1 MSLQGANTAEW
12 FDRASAALINGVSSQ
27 FRYWGD
33 DDTIVIDHGEA
44 GHVIDMDGKRYVDFQ
59 LGFGP
64 IILGHGE
71 ESVVAAVVDAA
82 SAGPSFA
89 MTQRRE
95 IEAAEKVR
103 EALPW
108 AEGMRFTNTGTEATM
123 HAIRLA
129 RGVTGRDV
137 ILKFEGQY
145 HGVHDYVMFSTAG
158 APPSGLGSRFRPVP
172 WQSSSGIPDSIR
184 TYVRTLPYNDLELA
198 ERLFRNEGDRIAAVL
213 VEPTLGNAFGFLPVE
228 GFLEGLRRLCDEA
241 GAALIFDEVKT
252 GFRIA
257 TGGAAEHFGVVPDIG
272 TYAKAM
278 GNGFPVAAIAT
289 RGEMV
294 EGWRKGGIAQAGTYS
309 GNGVAAAAARATVE
323 QLLTGEPLA
332 RVEKV
337 GRSLMEGIDRVLSDR
352 SLEGMA
358 TGHPAMFS
366 IYLGE
371 GTPKEFRDTKGHD
384 EELYEGIVFR
394 MIEKGVMPCPDALEP
409 WFVCAAHTDEDV
421 AKALQVFDESV
432 AETLG
437 GSSR

>member
-1 MSLQGANTAEW
+1 MSLQGEKTAEW

-33 DDTIVIDHGEA
+33 DDTIVIDHGEG
-44 GHVIDMDGKRYVDFQ
+44 GHLIDMDGRRYVDYQ

-71 ESVVAAVVDAA
+71 ESVVRAVAEAAADGA
-82 SAGPSFA
+82 SFA

-137 ILKFEGQY
+137 VVKFEGQY

-158 APPSGLGSRFRPVP
+158 APPAGLGSRYRPVP
-172 WQSSSGIPDSIR
+172 WQSSSGIPESIR
-184 TYVRTLPYNDLELA
+184 TYIRTLPFNDLDLA
-198 ERLFRNEGDRIAAVL
+198 ERVFRNEGNRIAAVI
-213 VEPTLGNAFGFLPVE
+213 VEPALGNAFGFLPVD
-228 GFLEGLRRLCDEA
+228 GFLQGLRRLCDES

-257 TGGAAEHFGVVPDIG
+257 VGGATEHFGVTPDIG
-272 TYAKAM
+272 TYAKAL

-323 QLLTGEPLA
+323 KLMTGEPLA

-337 GRSLMEGIDRVLSDR
+337 GRALMEGIDRVLAEKG
-352 SLEGMA
+352 LEGTS

-371 GTPKEFRDTKGHD
+371 GSPREFRDTKGHD
-384 EELYEGIVFR
+384 AKLYEDIVFR
-394 MIEKGVMPCPDALEP
+394 MIRKGVMPCPDALEP
-409 WFVCAAHTDEDV
+409 WFVCSAHTDEDV
-421 AKALQVFDESV
+421 AKTLEVFEESV
-432 AETLG
+432 GEALA
-437 GSSR
+437 GS

>member
-1 MSLQGANTAEW
+1 MGLQGTNGSEW
-12 FDRASAALINGVSSQ
+12 FARASSKLINGVSSQ

-33 DDTIVIDHGEA
+33 DDTLIIERGEG
-44 GHVIDMDGKRYVDFQ
+44 GHVYDVDGKRYIDYQ
-59 LGFGP
+59 CGFGP
-64 IILGHGE
+64 IILGHADE
-71 ESVVAAVVDAA
+71 AVNAAVSAA
-82 SAGPSFA
+82 ISSGTTFA
-89 MTQRRE
+89 MSQVRE
-95 IEAAEKVR
+95 IEASEKVM
-103 EALPW
+103 EALTW

-129 RGVTGRDV
+129 RGVTGRDLV
-137 ILKFEGQY
+137 VKFEGQY

-158 APPSGLGSRFRPVP
+158 APPGGLGSRFRPVP

-184 TYVRTLPYNDLELA
+184 TYIRTLPFNDIDLA
-198 ERLFRNEGDRIAAVL
+198 RRVFEDEGRRVAAVI

-228 GFLEGLRRLCDEA
+228 GFLEGLRGLCDEY

-257 TGGAAEHFGVVPDIG
+257 AGGAQEAFGVTPDIG

-289 RGEMV
+289 RGEYV

-309 GNGVAAAAARATVE
+309 GNGVAAAAANATIT

-337 GRSLMEGIDRVLSDR
+337 GRSLMEGIGRILSDK
-352 SLEGMA
+352 GVA
-358 TGHPAMFS
+358 GTVTGHPAMFS

-371 GTPKEFRDTKGHD
+371 GDPREFRDTGGHD
-384 EELYEGIVFR
+384 GRLYEDVCFR
-394 MIEKGVMPCPDALEP
+394 MIGKGVMPCPDALEP
-409 WFVCAAHTDEDV
+409 WFVCAAHSDEDV
-421 AKALQVFDESV
+421 AETLQVFEESLEG
-432 AETLG
+432 ALNDK
-437 GSSR
+437 